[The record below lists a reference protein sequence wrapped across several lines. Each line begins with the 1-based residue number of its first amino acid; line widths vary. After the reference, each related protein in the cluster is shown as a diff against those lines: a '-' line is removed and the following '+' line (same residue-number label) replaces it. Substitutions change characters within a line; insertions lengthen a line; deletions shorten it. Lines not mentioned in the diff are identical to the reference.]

1 MNQIKKLKKII
12 MITWKKKFFFQK
24 KKKQCN
30 SILNQINIEERNWI
44 KKNDPKNS
52 TWVKPVSMTNL

>member
-1 MNQIKKLKKII
+1 MNQIKKSNHDNL
-12 MITWKKKFFFQK
+12 